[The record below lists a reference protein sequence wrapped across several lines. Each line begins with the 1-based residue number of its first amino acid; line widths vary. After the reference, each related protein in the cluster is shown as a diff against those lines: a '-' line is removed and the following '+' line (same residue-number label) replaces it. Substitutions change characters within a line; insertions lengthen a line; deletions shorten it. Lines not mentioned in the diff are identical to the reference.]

1 MNISK
6 LGPAGRNI
14 VAILNE
20 DYSSLSSAYG
30 SRPERVSE
38 CADQP
43 TVIEEYIDGIDLEQ
57 PATSFQARLRIYGD
71 QPVSTF
77 SILV

>member
-30 SRPERVSE
+30 SRPQQTSKCV
-38 CADQP
+38 DQS
-43 TVIEEYIDGIDLEQ
+43 TAIEEYINGIDLEQ
-57 PATSFQARLRIYGD
+57 PATGFQARLQAYGD
-71 QPVSTF
+71 QPMSTF
-77 SILV
+77 SILA

>member
-1 MNISK
+1 MDISK

-14 VAILNE
+14 VAILTD
-20 DYSSLSSAYG
+20 DYSLLSSAYG
-30 SRPERVSE
+30 SRPERTSK

-43 TVIEEYIDGIDLEQ
+43 TVIEEYISAIDLEQ
-57 PATSFQARLRIYGD
+57 PATSFQAKLRIYGD
-71 QPVSTF
+71 QPMSTF